1 MAVGLVD
8 PPCGEQRLHTVTKSR
23 DAQQLAA
30 IGTHQGI
37 TGAVGQ
43 VEVILAEDITS
54 ATSR

>member
-1 MAVGLVD
+1 MAVGLVE